1 MGFFLP
7 INEYFYSMS
16 SQQHKPG
23 PESVVVRNS
32 SDWHQLKTEAKNN
45 TRKRTLQ
52 MLHSSHAEELHS
64 MINVFSKGTYAAP
77 HVHWIEKHNNE
88 IIKKGESFIAIEGT
102 GKIILFSPEGKVERV
117 VNLDATEQTMVWI
130 PAGVWHTV
138 VCTSDFFIVFENKTG
153 PWVEGEDKCFHPSFP
168 GEGDPEG
175 EKFVKEWEDL

>member
-1 MGFFLP
+1 MP
-7 INEYFYSMS
+7 NH
-16 SQQHKPG
+16 QTKPG
-23 PESVVVRNS
+23 PDAVEVRNKS
-32 SDWHQLKTEAKNN
+32 ELIKLKDEAINN
-45 TRKRTLQ
+45 VRRRTLQ

-138 VCTSDFFIVFENKTG
+138 VCTSDYFIVFENKTG

-168 GEGDPEG
+168 GEGDPAG
-175 EKFVKEWEDL
+175 EQFVKEWEDL